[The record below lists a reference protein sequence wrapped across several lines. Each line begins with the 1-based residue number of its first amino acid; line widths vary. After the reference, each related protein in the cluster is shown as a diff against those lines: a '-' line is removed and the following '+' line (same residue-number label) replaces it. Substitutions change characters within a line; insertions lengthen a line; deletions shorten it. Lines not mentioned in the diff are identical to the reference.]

1 MIANYLK
8 LNAGQKSLDFYKL
21 RKENEMTQNKDDV
34 IFPTQE
40 EQEEYFDR
48 LEEINEGEDLR
59 RDAEICKGEADVD
72 RWRFNRD
79 FFGEDYAAAE
89 ELAWDLRYGDW

>member
-1 MIANYLK
+1 
-8 LNAGQKSLDFYKL
+8 
-21 RKENEMTQNKDDV
+21 MTQNKDDV

-40 EQEEYFDR
+40 DEDKFIKH
-48 LEEINEGEDLR
+48 LEEINEGESR
-59 RDAEICKGEADVD
+59 RHDAEVSAGEADVD

-89 ELAWDLRYGDW
+89 ELAWDLRYGDWQHNGCIDAHF